1 MKKLVIFAVLA
12 VSMLAAPVMA
22 SDTIRLGTEGAYAPY
37 NYLDDSGKIAGYEIE
52 LGNALCKKAGL
63 TCEWVV
69 NEWDSIIPNLIAG
82 NYDGIMAG
90 MSITD
95 ERKKTITFS
104 DEYYPVALSLY
115 AAAAGS
121 NIDLSTV
128 KGKKIGVQGATIQA
142 DFAEKHYGANNTILS
157 FESFDQS
164 VADLMAGNIDILLAD
179 GDPLIPVV
187 EGAKGALEFIGD
199 GVRIGG
205 GVAIG
210 LRQKDVEL
218 TKKLNDALATLKSDG
233 TVDKLIKKYFDNGP
247 FYSN

>member
-1 MKKLVIFAVLA
+1 MKKLVLSCVLA

-22 SDTIRLGTEGAYAPY
+22 SDTIRFGTEGAYAPY
-37 NYLDDSGKIAGYEIE
+37 NYVDDSGKLAGYEID
-52 LGNALCKKAGL
+52 LGNALCKQAGL

-90 MSITD
+90 MSVTD
-95 ERKKTITFS
+95 ERKKTINFS

-115 AAAAGS
+115 AAAAG
-121 NIDLSTV
+121 NKIDLAAL

-142 DFAEKHYGANNTILS
+142 GFAEKNYAANNTILS
-157 FESFDQS
+157 FETFDQS

-187 EGAKGALEFIGD
+187 EGSKGALVFLGD

-205 GVAIG
+205 GNAIG
-210 LRQKDVEL
+210 LRKKDVEL
-218 TKKLNDALATLKSDG
+218 AKTLNSALAALKKDG